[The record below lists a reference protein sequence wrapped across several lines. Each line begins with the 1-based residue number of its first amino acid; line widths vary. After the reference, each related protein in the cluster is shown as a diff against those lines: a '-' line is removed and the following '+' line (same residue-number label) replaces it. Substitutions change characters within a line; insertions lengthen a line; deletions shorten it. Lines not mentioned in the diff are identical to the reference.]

1 MIRLVWRTDV
11 HLSDRSPSSR
21 TDDWTKTVL
30 GKLDQVGRVASKVGA
45 VAVLD
50 GGDFFHVK
58 SPTRNSHRLIQE
70 VASLHANYPCPVYA
84 NVGNHDCVYGDID
97 YLDQQPLGVLFAT
110 EVFKRCYDEH
120 EAIFEEWDEDY
131 GSPHGPMLQC
141 KVRVVGIPYHGTKY
155 DMERFTSIKKGDED
169 YLIVMG
175 HVLASQK
182 GGTMFEGEDIVKYAD
197 LAGLD
202 PDLWLFG
209 HWHKDQ
215 GVTDLG
221 NGKKVVNVG
230 SLSRGTLS
238 QDDLDRKPACVV
250 LSFDRKGLQINVVRL
265 KIRPNEEIFDL
276 DAKFRSQTRD
286 STMDHFIEVMRET
299 MTTEGGKSLE
309 EVIGETDV
317 PDKVRE
323 RALLYL
329 EQADV

>member
-30 GKLDQVGRVASKVGA
+30 GKLDQVGRVAAKVNA
-45 VAVLD
+45 AAVLD

-70 VASLHANYPCPVYA
+70 VASLHATYPCPVYA

-97 YLDQQPLGVLFAT
+97 YLDQQPLGVLFASG
-110 EVFKRCYDEH
+110 VFERCYDAH
-120 EAIFEEWDEDY
+120 EAWFTQD
-131 GSPHGPMLQC
+131 GVT
-141 KVRVVGIPYHGTKY
+141 VRVVGIPYHGTQY
-155 DMERFTSIKKGDED
+155 DMDRFNITKGTED
-169 YLIVMG
+169 YLVVMA

-250 LSFDRKGLQINVVRL
+250 LSFSDTMQINVVRL
-265 KIRPNEEIFDL
+265 KIHPSEDIFDL

-286 STMDHFIEVMRET
+286 STMDHFIEVMRESLVI
-299 MTTEGGKSLE
+299 EGGKSLA
-309 EVIGETDV
+309 EVIRETDV